1 MPKANFGEFAA
12 FTTRNQ
18 IRYMKDN
25 KMISKDKLPVEVVEY
40 LNKQLAPHI
49 VPDEEPVKKFA
60 PPTAEEKERLKKES
74 LEVPEHLRRE
84 EETAPE
90 VDSGGFQG
98 TPEPTQ
104 PVRPAELV
112 EDEGVNADFLE
123 SVSIHT
129 ASISD
134 IAQALYERFG
144 LYTVYLGQF
153 PQSDEINPLT
163 GENFTKYHLG
173 IAYQAAIRAQNQGI
187 LDRPAEEGR
196 KALDQGRA
204 ASENIQ
210 GQFVPQAH
218 TFGEA
223 RQQNSF
229 DYRTSVRG
237 MNEQVDGLN
246 GADQRFDGDEDE
258 MVVEPRF
265 GKQVIRPDW

>member
-1 MPKANFGEFAA
+1 
-12 FTTRNQ
+12 
-18 IRYMKDN
+18 MKDN

-49 VPDEEPVKKFA
+49 VPEEEPIKRFA
-60 PPTAEEKERLKKES
+60 PPTAEEKERLKRES

-84 EETAPE
+84 EEPTQENSEKLDSLNVNDFDEETAPE
-90 VDSGGFQG
+90 VDSGGFQII
-98 TPEPTQ
+98 TEPIK
-104 PVRPAELV
+104 PVRPAEN
-112 EDEGVNADFLE
+112 EGVNSDFLE

-129 ASISD
+129 ANISD

-204 ASENIQ
+204 ASQNIQ

-265 GKQVIRPDW
+265 GKKVIRPDW